1 METKGKKEKK
11 IICTAEK
18 EEGFGSRILR
28 RIFWEPVTKKRC
40 STDEF

>member
-18 EEGFGSRILR
+18 EEGVL
-28 RIFWEPVTKKRC
+28 IFWEPVAKKRC